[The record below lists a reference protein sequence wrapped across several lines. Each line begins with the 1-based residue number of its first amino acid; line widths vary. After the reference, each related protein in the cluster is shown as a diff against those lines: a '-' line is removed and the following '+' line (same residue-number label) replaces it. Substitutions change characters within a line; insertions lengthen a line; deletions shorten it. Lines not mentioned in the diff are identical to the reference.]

1 MYFGN
6 INVKDSVNCILAHT
20 IIINKKK
27 FAKGTIITEID
38 KSYFINN
45 KIKTIVCARLDKND
59 LHEDKAANVIAE
71 AFKNNSI
78 ASEKAYTGRANVL
91 ANKSGLLLIDEERI
105 KKFNMISD
113 DITIATLNNNS
124 IVKKGE
130 MIATI
135 KIISFGVKDSFIKKI
150 TKSIY
155 KKAIFINPF
164 IHKKCALILTHHK
177 KKDLK
182 LNAISE
188 RRIND
193 RLKNLNSTLDIITS
207 CEHDTKEISKNINI
221 ILKEKI
227 DLIMILGSSAIVDIK
242 DKIPEAINYSKGKII
257 RFGMPVDPGNLL
269 LLGKINQTHVIG
281 LPGCARSPSLNGF
294 DWILEKVISGTNIT
308 KLNISNMGVGGL
320 LKTLNKRAKVEKKIK
335 NYNITNII
343 LAAGKSKRMHEIN
356 KLLIKINNK
365 TMIEKIVD
373 SSLKSLANNTI
384 VVLGYENEILQRLL
398 INKNI
403 TTVVNKEYLKGQSS
417 SLQIGISALPEE
429 CDAAVVIL
437 GDMPDINS
445 TLINQLIENY
455 NPSDNKSIIIPTY
468 KNKKGN
474 PVLIDREF
482 FPDILSIKGDKGAK
496 DIIKVNKK
504 YITEI
509 PQKHSAII
517 NDIDTKE
524 DLAKYIKGSHDN

>member
-1 MYFGN
+1 
-6 INVKDSVNCILAHT
+6 
-20 IIINKKK
+20 
-27 FAKGTIITEID
+27 
-38 KSYFINN
+38 
-45 KIKTIVCARLDKND
+45 
-59 LHEDKAANVIAE
+59 
-71 AFKNNSI
+71 
-78 ASEKAYTGRANVL
+78 
-91 ANKSGLLLIDEERI
+91 
-105 KKFNMISD
+105 
-113 DITIATLNNNS
+113 
-124 IVKKGE
+124 
-130 MIATI
+130 
-135 KIISFGVKDSFIKKI
+135 
-150 TKSIY
+150 
-155 KKAIFINPF
+155 
-164 IHKKCALILTHHK
+164 
-177 KKDLK
+177 
-182 LNAISE
+182 
-188 RRIND
+188 
-193 RLKNLNSTLDIITS
+193 
-207 CEHDTKEISKNINI
+207 
-221 ILKEKI
+221 
-227 DLIMILGSSAIVDIK
+227 MILGSSAIVDIK

-308 KLNISNMGVGGL
+308 NLNISNMGVGGL

-373 SSLKSLANNTI
+373 SSLKSVANNTI

-403 TTVVNKEYLKGQSS
+403 TTVVNTEYLKGQSS
-417 SLQIGISALPEE
+417 SLQMGISALTED

-455 NPSDNKSIIIPTY
+455 SPGDNKSIIIPTY

-474 PVLIDREF
+474 PVLMGREF

-504 YITEI
+504 YINEI
-509 PQKHSAII
+509 PQKQSAII